1 MERRDLKDERIQI
14 PNEDLTIAMFDI
26 DKKDFESGE
35 AFLKADIMLQLKAT
49 VERGNY
55 MDDVF

>member
-14 PNEDLTIAMFDI
+14 PNEDLTVEMFDI

-35 AFLKADIMLQLKAT
+35 AFLKADMKVKKKI
-49 VERGNY
+49 
-55 MDDVF
+55 F